1 MPSFGR
7 DTIRRFVSNCSEMK
21 KMAARDFENLLQV
34 CLNIMTILFTKLI
47 QPDKCAIPAFD
58 GLLPEPHNRAI
69 TELLFVMAHWHALA
83 KLRMHN
89 DVTLDIMQAAT
100 VALGKKLRAFSKTTC
115 SAFATKELHRE
126 YNTRVR
132 REAKTAANKGRGNAR
147 SVNVTSIPPAAMSL
161 SNSPSSDPS
170 AIQAGM
176 PGIPSATSSSQT
188 TPIGRRVKTFNLN
201 TFKAHSLGYY
211 PNIIRQYGT
220 TDSYSTEPVCD
231 STPSYH

>member
-34 CLNIMTILFTKLI
+34 CLNITTILFMKLI
-47 QPDKCAIPAFD
+47 RPDKCAIPAFD

-69 TELLFVMAHWHALA
+69 MELLFVMAHWHALA

-89 DVTLDIMQAAT
+89 DVTLDIMQMAT
-100 VALGKKLRAFSKTTC
+100 VTLGKKLRAFSKTTC

-126 YNTRVR
+126 YNARVR
-132 REAKTAANKGRGNAR
+132 REAKTATNKDRGNAR
-147 SVNVTSIPPAAMSL
+147 SVNATSTLPAAMNL
-161 SNSPSSDPS
+161 PNSPSSGPP

-176 PGIPSATSSSQT
+176 HGMPSATASSQT
-188 TPIGRRVKTFNLN
+188 TPPGRRLKTFNLN

-220 TDSYSTEPVCD
+220 TDSYSTEPVRN
-231 STPSYH
+231 STPSHH